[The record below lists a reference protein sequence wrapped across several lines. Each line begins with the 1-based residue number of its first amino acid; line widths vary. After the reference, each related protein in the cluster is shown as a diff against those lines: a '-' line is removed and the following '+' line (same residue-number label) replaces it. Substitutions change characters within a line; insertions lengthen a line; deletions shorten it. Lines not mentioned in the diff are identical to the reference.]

1 MNHFSDKIHPKY
13 LFLIDGL
20 GALIS
25 AFMLGVPLVY
35 FEQHFGM
42 PRNILYGLAFIPCVF
57 AAYSLFCYWR
67 LPANWRPY
75 LRGIAILNLLYCGLT
90 ATCMVLMYSKLT
102 VWGLAYFCGEIVIVV
117 ALAWVELKRTVH
129 PK

>member
-1 MNHFSDKIHPKY
+1 MASIYDKISPKY

-20 GALIS
+20 GALLS

-35 FEQHFGM
+35 FEEHFGM

-57 AAYSLFCYWR
+57 AVYSLFCYGR

-75 LRGIAILNLLYCGLT
+75 LRGIAILNLLYCCLT

-102 VWGLAYFCGEIVIVV
+102 LLGLLYFGGEIIIVV
-117 ALAWVELKRTVH
+117 ALALIELRVAKH
-129 PK
+129 L